1 MNETKLNDILTRA
14 SQLINNEKFNY
25 IVEGKAK
32 NITIGENG
40 NVVQNNNIINEN
52 FYNEIQDLNV
62 KNTKKVVFPKK
73 F

>member
-1 MNETKLNDILTRA
+1 MNETKLNNILTRA

-40 NVVQNNNIINEN
+40 NVVQNNNINNEN
-52 FYNEIQDLNV
+52 F
-62 KNTKKVVFPKK
+62 
-73 F
+73 